1 MKKKRVFRIAE
12 EIKRAISELLQTEIK
27 DPRIKPMTSITKVE
41 VTNDL
46 SFAYIYISVL
56 GNEEDKQDTIEGLNN
71 AKGFIK
77 REIGKRIDLRHV
89 PETIFYIDKSIEQSI
104 YMSKLIEKVQK
115 EDEKRQ
121 GENNE

>member
-12 EIKRAISELLQTEIK
+12 EIKRAVSDLLQTQIK
-27 DPRIKPMTSITKVE
+27 DPRIKPMTSVTKVE

-56 GNEEDKQDTIEGLNN
+56 GNEKDELDTIEGLNN

-77 REIGKRIDLRHV
+77 REIGNRIDLRHV
-89 PETIFYIDKSIEQSI
+89 PDTIFYIDKSIEESI

-115 EDEKRQ
+115 EDEKRR